1 MAKQLAESRAALDQ
15 QRQTAQDDSRFGPT
29 VTQRF
34 AAGVGLLEF
43 KVGWYNAT
51 AGWLRLRGTRDG
63 QLVFTTGEPH
73 AIAYQSSATCTGFL
87 ISPEGWIVTN
97 RHCVDAAGEEGR
109 TLKLGGAEFRPTVSF
124 WRIAFPKGKVF
135 DIDPRSMR
143 YSTEHDVA
151 LLRLASK
158 PDGVPAI
165 PLASGDSVVAGEDVV
180 LLSYPGGT
188 GITMVRAGVSS
199 KTVDE
204 AADVAT
210 DAFIRRAEVD
220 GYIGRLPRDEK
231 QFEDALKKHVDLQV
245 LYQTI
250 GAVRGGAAFDAV
262 ARAGHLQPDVSA
274 RMNVSGVRPD
284 AISYHALGGVAGSSG
299 APVIGPKLSVVGV
312 NFAGFGRQI
321 NGKQYQHSDAVPV
334 SFVLRLVKRP

>member
-15 QRQTAQDDSRFGPT
+15 QRQGVQDDARFGPT

-43 KVGWYNAT
+43 KVGWYNPT
-51 AGWLRLRGTRDG
+51 AGWLRVRGTPDG
-63 QLVFTTGEPH
+63 QLVFTTEEAH
-73 AIAYQSSATCTGFL
+73 AIAYYSSATCTAFL
-87 ISPEGWIVTN
+87 ISADGWIVTN
-97 RHCVDAAGEEGR
+97 RHCVDGAGEEAR
-109 TLKLGGAEFRPTVSF
+109 TLKLAGAEFRPTISF
-124 WRIAFPKGKVF
+124 WRIAFPKGKF
-135 DIDPRSMR
+135 FAIDPRSMR

-151 LLRLASK
+151 LLRLSAQ
-158 PDGVPAI
+158 PQGVPVI

-188 GITMVRAGVSS
+188 GITMVRAGVSA
-199 KTVDE
+199 KVVDE
-204 AADVAT
+204 AADSAT
-210 DAFIRRAEVD
+210 AAFIRGAAVD
-220 GYIGRLPRDEK
+220 GYINRLPQDEK
-231 QFEDALKKHVDLQV
+231 QFEEALKKHVDLQV

-250 GAVRGGAAFDAV
+250 GAIRGGAAFDAV

-299 APVIGPKLSVVGV
+299 APLIGPKLSVVGV

-334 SFVLRLVKRP
+334 SYVLRLVKRP